1 VSLPTDNAARKALPL
16 WDYMF
21 GYFPDAFLAEVEV
34 AVAGNDQHNKGEP
47 LHWAREKSTDQLNT
61 ALRHQMDYAKGVKKD
76 IDGTWHLAKAIW
88 RLKARLQ
95 LDIEEDRVNKEQLD
109 TIARAA
115 DDLERQTLRNDLQR
129 YVNRCY

>member
-115 DDLERQTLRNDLQR
+115 YDLERQTLRNDLQR